1 VRRCL
6 ADTHPSSIQQGRESR
21 LLLLSILVSVLDRLQ
36 SALEAPA
43 AARELC
49 RVFSVRRSQHITP
62 LLRDLRCSCQFRSGY
77 ASVSVFSCSLPPSF
91 LTLARASVR
100 WPTSTAVV
108 TCARRQWHDAHR
120 PARSSTG
127 RSLAPLH
134 GRGTVCRRPSKLHRH
149 CSLSTD
155 DSSRHSLIHFPGFN

>member
-1 VRRCL
+1 
-6 ADTHPSSIQQGRESR
+6 
-21 LLLLSILVSVLDRLQ
+21 LLSILVSVLDRLQ

-49 RVFSVRRSQHITP
+49 RVFSSRRSQHITP
-62 LLRDLRCSCQFRSGY
+62 LLCDPRCSCQFRSGY

-108 TCARRQWHDAHR
+108 TSARRPWHDAHR
-120 PARSSTG
+120 PTPSSTG
-127 RSLAPLH
+127 RSLSLLQSTGVEQSAA
-134 GRGTVCRRPSKLHRH
+134 GRPSY
-149 CSLSTD
+149 TD
-155 DSSRHSLIHFPGFN
+155 IARFPPTTAQDIL